1 MSGVQWLGSALPRF
15 QWLETMRT
23 SAPYSCVTVY
33 SPFLSSHWPHISS
46 FLQSPSVAR
55 LTCSRRRFGSSNC
68 EPRWVSLLTGVLVEP
83 LRRHD
88 HMIMYDVLTRCT
100 RSFIICLGTWGLGA
114 GGTCTCAP
122 SAVLLAR
129 SEATFIAG
137 ARGPQVFQA
146 ARAIFAYTHLFALM
160 DQFLFPSL
168 ILSPDP
174 CFCAPAVIT
183 TSLSRGFSW

>member
-137 ARGPQVFQA
+137 ARGPQVFEGCA
-146 ARAIFAYTHLFALM
+146 GDLCVYTLVCTNGSVSLPIPHSLPRPMFLCARGHY
-160 DQFLFPSL
+160 D
-168 ILSPDP
+168 
-174 CFCAPAVIT
+174 
-183 TSLSRGFSW
+183 